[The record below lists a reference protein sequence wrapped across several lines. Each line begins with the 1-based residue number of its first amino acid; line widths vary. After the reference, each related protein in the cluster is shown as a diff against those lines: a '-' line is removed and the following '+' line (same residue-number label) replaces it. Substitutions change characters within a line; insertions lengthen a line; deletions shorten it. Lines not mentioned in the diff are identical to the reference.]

1 MPDISPE
8 KVCFLITKA
17 RAFDV
22 KEGEV
27 DPGESSNASDEDF
40 RQVLGGFHGDPVSDE
55 LRSFID
61 SLDED
66 EQVDL
71 VALAWTGRGD
81 FDAAQWKEAVTL
93 ARSRRTG
100 STADYLFGI
109 PLLGDYLEEGLAAF
123 GLSCE
128 EFDKKHL

>member
-1 MPDISPE
+1 MPDINPE

-17 RAFDV
+17 RVFDV

-27 DPGESSNASDEDF
+27 DPGESSNPSDEGF
-40 RQVLGGFHGDPVSDE
+40 RLVLGGFRGDPVGEE

-81 FDAAQWKEAVTL
+81 FDAAQWKEAVGL
-93 ARSRRTG
+93 ARSRRSG
-100 STADYLFGI
+100 STAEYLLGI